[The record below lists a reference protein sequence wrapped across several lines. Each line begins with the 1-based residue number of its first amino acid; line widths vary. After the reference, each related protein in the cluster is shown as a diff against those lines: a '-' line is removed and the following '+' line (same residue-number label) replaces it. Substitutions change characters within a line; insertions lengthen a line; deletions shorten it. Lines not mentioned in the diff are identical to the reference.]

1 MLCMLEYII
10 TNDYGTHLYIPCHI
24 VGPKPMSKSTPDI
37 DPSQW
42 ALNTITN
49 RYVAVGGA
57 AWKRGMK
64 AGIIADN
71 NRPPIAVEKK
81 VKTVAKVD
89 HLDTS
94 ERDQLYQQLKALRL
108 KDKLNTIRLDH
119 GIVKDAP
126 SKVSVVPRPV
136 VGVKMFGGVRPTSRA
151 NAVAMH
157 PRDIASLPRSCV
169 KLAKPKPR
177 IKVSDMTE
185 SEPPSE
191 SDVLDL

>member
-1 MLCMLEYII
+1 MVLVYDSEYISAFH
-10 TNDYGTHLYIPCHI
+10 NYLGMYIDI
-24 VGPKPMSKSTPDI
+24 LSQMSKTTNI

-49 RYVAVGGA
+49 RYVAVGGT

-71 NRPPIAVEKK
+71 NKPPIAVEKK
-81 VKTVAKVD
+81 IRTVAKVD

-94 ERDQLYQQLKALRL
+94 ERDQLYQQLKTLRL
-108 KDKLNTIRLDH
+108 KDKLDEARRHIPQDN
-119 GIVKDAP
+119 G
-126 SKVSVVPRPV
+126 KVSTVSRAIPRPSIGTKV
-136 VGVKMFGGVRPTSRA
+136 FGGRPSGLISRA
-151 NAVAMH
+151 
-157 PRDIASLPRSCV
+157 
-169 KLAKPKPR
+169 KLARPKPR

-191 SDVLDL
+191 SDILDL